1 MARRPVN
8 HAADRPARRRTPRG
22 VVLALIV
29 AVTLGT
35 LWSGAFSSAGAQSSG
50 GGVLRVPY
58 DLTAFGGARWDPTTP
73 TNPDIWYAQR
83 WIYDSLMR
91 QNANGSYSPGLAKSA
106 DATDPQTIAI
116 ELKPNIKFSDG
127 TPLDAEAV
135 KFSIERTI
143 AAKNVGSVRAELNEV
158 ESITVDSPTKLTIKL
173 KTPIAGQFYSLLAHG
188 ETYVVSPTA
197 VNSGTP
203 LDEKPVGAGPF
214 VLDSYTPEGKAV
226 FKKNPNYFEKDKIK
240 LKGIE
245 LIQTTQAGI
254 DPQAPINSLLDGIT
268 NAAQMA
274 GLTGT
279 EALESGGIKVD
290 VIPSETTAIY
300 TALCKSKP
308 PFDDLK
314 VRQAINYAIDRDQIN
329 QLLYQGTSE
338 PMWADWTTKSAYFN
352 PKLDGYYAHNVKKA
366 KKLLK
371 QAGAENLTYDMYA
384 NLTPDTTRV
393 AEIIKEQMA
402 EAGITVNLVNTTNI
416 VQDFFTDAK
425 APSSLIPLRRGGL
438 DKVTRNLAPGSI
450 GDTCGYDDP
459 KLNAYIAKL
468 KELGA
473 GSKEYEKTWQQ
484 MDEYIV
490 KNALHQFII
499 WSPAVNAY
507 NPDEVTK
514 VAYAPDVLGQ
524 LRFDAFKTQVK
535 G

>member
-1 MARRPVN
+1 M
-8 HAADRPARRRTPRG
+8 ARRRTARG
-22 VVLALIV
+22 LVLALTVGVI
-29 AVTLGT
+29 LGVLFT
-35 LWSGAFSSAGAQSSG
+35 GPLTSAGAQAGGGS
-50 GGVLRVPY
+50 GGVLRIPY
-58 DLTAFGGARWDPTTP
+58 DLTSFGGARWDPTTP

-91 QNANGSYSPGLAKSA
+91 QNADGSYSPGLAKSA
-106 DATDPQTIAI
+106 TATDPQTIVV
-116 ELKPNIKFSDG
+116 ELKPGIKFSDG

-158 ESITVDSPTKLTIKL
+158 ESIIVDSPTKLTIKL
-173 KTPIAGQFYSLLAHG
+173 KTPIAGQFYNLLSQG

-197 VNSGTP
+197 VKSGTP

-214 VLDSYTPEGKAV
+214 VLESYTPENKAV
-226 FKKNPNYFEKDKIK
+226 FKRNPTYFEKDKIK
-240 LKGIE
+240 LKGVE
-245 LIQTTQAGI
+245 MIQTTSSTI
-254 DPQAPINSLLDGIT
+254 DPQAVNNSLLDGIT
-268 NAAQMA
+268 NAAQLQ
-274 GLTGT
+274 GLSGSEQLT
-279 EALESGGIKVD
+279 SGGLKLD
-290 VIPSETTAIY
+290 VRPSETTAIY
-300 TALCKSKP
+300 AALCKSKP
-308 PFDDLK
+308 PFDNVK

-329 QLLYQGTSE
+329 QLLYQGTSQ
-338 PMWADWTTKSAYFN
+338 PMWGDWTTESAYFN
-352 PKLDGYYAHNVKKA
+352 PKNDKLYAYNPKKA

-371 QAGAENLTYDMYA
+371 EAGVENLTYDLMS
-384 NLTPDTTRV
+384 NSTPDTTRV
-393 AEIIKEQMA
+393 GEIMKEQMA
-402 EAGITVNLVNTTNI
+402 EAGITVNLTSTTNI
-416 VQDFFTDAK
+416 VQEFFTDQK
-425 APSSLIPLRRGGL
+425 WPSALIPLRRAGL

-473 GSKEYEKTWQQ
+473 GSDEYTKTWQE
-484 MDEYIV
+484 MEGYIV

-499 WSPAVNAY
+499 WSPGVNAY

-535 G
+535 AGT

>member
-1 MARRPVN
+1 M
-8 HAADRPARRRTPRG
+8 
-22 VVLALIV
+22 
-29 AVTLGT
+29 LGA
-35 LWSGAFSSAGAQSSG
+35 LWSGPFSPAGAQSSG
-50 GGVLRVPY
+50 GGSLRIPY

-91 QNANGSYSPGLAKSA
+91 QNADGSYSPGLAKSA
-106 DATDPQTIAI
+106 TATDPQTIVV
-116 ELKPNIKFSDG
+116 ELKPGIKFSDG
-127 TPLDAEAV
+127 TPLDSEAV

-143 AAKNVGSVRAELNEV
+143 AAKNVGSVRTELNEV
-158 ESITVDSPTKLTIKL
+158 ESITVDSPTKFTIKL
-173 KTPIAGQFYSLLAHG
+173 KTPIAGQFYNLLSQG

-214 VLDSYTPEGKAV
+214 LLDSYTPEGKAV
-226 FKKNPNYFEKDKIK
+226 FKKNPTYFEKDKIK
-240 LKGIE
+240 LKQVE
-245 LIQTTQAGI
+245 LIQTTQAGV
-254 DPQAPINSLLDGIT
+254 DPQAINNSLLDGIT
-268 NAAQMA
+268 NAAQMG

-279 EALESGGIKVD
+279 EALTSGGLKLD
-290 VIPSETTAIY
+290 VKPSDTTAIY

-308 PFDDLK
+308 PFDNLK

-338 PMWADWTTKSAYFN
+338 PMWAHWTKASAYFN
-352 PKLDGYYAHNVKKA
+352 PKLDEYYAYNPKKA

-371 QAGAENLTYDMYA
+371 EAGAENLTYDMYS

-393 AEIIKEQMA
+393 GEIIKEQMA
-402 EAGITVNLVNTTNI
+402 ESGITVNLVNTTNI

-425 APSSLIPLRRGGL
+425 SPSSLIPLRRAGL
-438 DKVTRNLAPGSI
+438 DKVTRNLTPGSI
-450 GDTCGYDDP
+450 GNTCGYDDP
-459 KLNAYIAKL
+459 KLNAYVAKL

-473 GSKEYEKTWQQ
+473 GSKEYEQTWHE

-514 VAYAPDVLGQ
+514 VAYVPDVLGQ

>member
-1 MARRPVN
+1 MARRSVHN
-8 HAADRPARRRTPRG
+8 TAVRPTRRRSARG
-22 VVLALIV
+22 LVLALTAGLI
-29 AVTLGT
+29 LGA
-35 LWSGAFSSAGAQSSG
+35 LAIGPASSAGAQSSG
-50 GGVLRVPY
+50 GVLRIPY

-91 QNANGSYSPGLAKSA
+91 QNADGSYSPGLAKSA
-106 DATDPQTIAI
+106 TATDPQTIVV
-116 ELKPNIKFSDG
+116 ELKPGIKFSDG
-127 TPLDAEAV
+127 TPLDADAV

-143 AAKNVGSVRAELNEV
+143 AAQNVGSVRAELNEV

-173 KTPIAGQFYSLLAHG
+173 KTPIAGQFYNLLSQG

-197 VNSGTP
+197 VASGTP

-226 FKKNPNYFEKDKIK
+226 FKRNPTYFEKDKVK
-240 LKGIE
+240 LKQVE
-245 LIQTTQAGI
+245 LIQTTASGI
-254 DPQAPINSLLDGIT
+254 DPQATPNSLLDGIT
-268 NAAQMA
+268 NAAQLQ
-274 GLTGT
+274 GLTGSEQLT
-279 EALESGGIKVD
+279 SGGLKLDIK
-290 VIPSETTAIY
+290 PSETTAIY
-300 TALCKSKP
+300 AALCKNKP
-308 PFDDLK
+308 PFDNVK

-329 QLLYQGTSE
+329 QLLYQGTSQ
-338 PMWADWTTKSAYFN
+338 PMWGDWTTESAYFN
-352 PKLDGYYAHNVKKA
+352 PKNDKLYAYNPKKA
-366 KKLLK
+366 KQLLK
-371 QAGAENLTYDMYA
+371 EAGVTDLTYDLMS
-384 NLTPDTTRV
+384 NSTPDTTRV
-393 AEIIKEQMA
+393 GEIMKEQMA
-402 EAGITVNLVNTTNI
+402 EAGITVNLTSTTNI
-416 VQDFFTDAK
+416 VQDFFTDQK
-425 APSSLIPLRRGGL
+425 WPSALIPLRRAGL

-459 KLNAYIAKL
+459 KLNGYIAKL

-473 GSKEYEKTWQQ
+473 GSKEYTKTWQD
-484 MDEYIV
+484 MEGYIV

-524 LRFDAFKTQVK
+524 LRIDAFKTQVK